1 MNKRFYLPL
10 CFFGLLLSVSICFAY
25 FYDYEPNMLSKN
37 LRLAGIGN
45 LDLVIIERIN
55 EINAY
60 DYGESPAGAVS
71 DNKGQSEICIPFLY
85 GFTLFGD
92 TVYNRGWYA
101 GAGAISG
108 IFRPGKK
115 IALGGSFS
123 KTKAVEESASYVPTS
138 RSERDVMRYSLMAG
152 WNVLSRLS
160 IGFRGAYHKLTE
172 EDSSFYG
179 TYLDVAKVTCFEP
192 SLLISSGSGNWQGG
206 FDYKY
211 KKYSREYGDTVI
223 HEFAIPIIH
232 SSSNLDMGIRATLGA
247 IPDSGLL
254 KSVNVRSIYKLPFG
268 NEHVNFGFQ
277 LGYVSP
283 PPHIMDDFYYW
294 DIPGYQTNMGFGMAY
309 LNEGFGLLGIQYK
322 KEISTFTEVV
332 TPYSIHKNCLGIGT
346 EIRLLKIV
354 PVRFGYTN
362 ISYDYGYGGTSYYDV
377 ITWGLGI
384 QFPDIGLKVDF
395 CHNLYVYKYGYWND
409 ETDYDHTFGLAG
421 YFDF

>member
-1 MNKRFYLPL
+1 MNKRYRLPL
-10 CFFGLLLSVSICFAY
+10 CFFGMLLGVSFCFAY
-25 FYDYEPNMLSKN
+25 YYDYEPRMLSEN

-60 DYGESPAGAVS
+60 DFGESPAGAIS

-85 GFTLFGD
+85 GFTVFGD
-92 TVYNRGWYA
+92 TAYKRGWHA
-101 GAGAISG
+101 AAGAISS
-108 IFRPGKK
+108 IFKPGEK

-123 KTKAVEESASYVPTS
+123 KAKAAEETEFYMPMSK
-138 RSERDVMRYSLMAG
+138 SERDVMRYSLMAS
-152 WNVLSRLS
+152 WNVVSRLS

-172 EDSSFYG
+172 EDSTFYG
-179 TYLDVAKVTCFEP
+179 TYLDVTKVTCYEP
-192 SLLISSGSGNWQGG
+192 GLLISSGSGNWQGG

-211 KKYSREYGDTVI
+211 KKYSREYGDTAVI
-223 HEFAIPIIH
+223 HEFAIPVIH
-232 SSSNLDMGIRATLGA
+232 SSSNLDMGIRATLGT

-254 KSVNVRSIYKLPFG
+254 KSVNMRSIYKLPFG
-268 NEHVNFGFQ
+268 NKHVNFGFQ

-283 PPHIMDDFYYW
+283 HIMDDFHYW
-294 DIPGYQTNMGFGMAY
+294 YIPGHQTNMGFGMAY
-309 LNEGFGLLGIQYK
+309 LSEGFGLLGIQYK
-322 KEISTFTEVV
+322 KEISTYTEVV

-384 QFPDIGLKVDF
+384 QFPGIGLKVDF
-395 CHNLYVYKYGYWND
+395 CHNLYVYKRSYYDD
-409 ETDYDHTFGLAG
+409 ETDYDHVFGLAG